1 MGFLDSVFGSS
12 DKKREKTIERAS
24 KKLKNPHHQ
33 TDERK
38 RQIEVLTDI
47 ATPDSVFAMLGR
59 FTMRTP
65 GSIVDEDEK
74 NMVFR
79 SLIHLGDVAVE
90 PIQRFIATQEAVYW
104 PLRALTEI
112 AGETVAVDTLIGAL
126 KSLEHGYNVDMDRKE
141 QLVANLREFLDDS
154 RAIDKLVEL
163 VDDQNEEVRVQS
175 LDALC
180 ETTDERVTA
189 LVVRKLLDEEET
201 SRVKNTL
208 WTILV
213 DRGIDIGDH
222 RAELSG
228 LAPESMFIDGTGVVR
243 RK

>member
-12 DKKREKTIERAS
+12 DTKRAKTIERAA

-47 ATPDSVFAMLGR
+47 GTSEAVFAMLGR
-59 FTMRTP
+59 FSMRTP

-79 SLIHLGDVAVE
+79 SLIQLGDVAVE
-90 PIQRFIATQEAVYW
+90 PIQRFISTQDAVYW

-112 AGETVAVDTLIGAL
+112 AGATVAVDTLLAAL
-126 KSLEHGYNVDMDRKE
+126 KGVEHGYNADMDRKE
-141 QLVANLREFLDDS
+141 QLVANLREYLEDP
-154 RAIDKLVEL
+154 RALDKLVEL
-163 VDDQNEEVRVQS
+163 VDDPHEEVRVQS

-180 ETTDERVTA
+180 ETADPRVA
-189 LVVRKLLDEEET
+189 AVVLRKLLDPEET

-213 DRGIDIGDH
+213 DRGIDMGHH
-222 RAELSG
+222 RGELAEVI
-228 LAPESMFIDGTGVVR
+228 PDNMFIDGTGVVR